1 MNEFVEQSSFFS
13 STNGIDELLNI
24 PEIVFVVPYRDRE
37 QHKTFFTRYMKDY
50 ILQVVKKRWQI
61 LYIHQCDKRQ
71 FNRGAMKNMGFVYLK
86 EKYPSHYKDITIVFN
101 DVDTVPYKQGLLN
114 YDTTSGTI
122 KHFFGFTFALG
133 GIVSIKAGDFEMLN
147 GFPNLWGWGFEDN
160 ELQIRVKEMFSAD
173 AIDRRNFYPFDN
185 PNILT
190 IFHGFNKEVSN
201 KQKEEYGNVALR
213 RRPRNAKYWNGL
225 NTIRDYKYNE
235 KELEDSVIMVNIE
248 KFQTLHDDKR
258 YNDIATVDSSK
269 TVIRI
274 SSKPRPMIPMFVGRR

>member
-1 MNEFVEQSSFFS
+1 
-13 STNGIDELLNI
+13 
-24 PEIVFVVPYRDRE
+24 
-37 QHKTFFTRYMKDY
+37 
-50 ILQVVKKRWQI
+50 
-61 LYIHQCDKRQ
+61 
-71 FNRGAMKNMGFVYLK
+71 MKNLGFVYLK

-114 YDTTSGTI
+114 YETTSGTI

-173 AIDRRNFYPFDN
+173 AIDRRNFYPNND

-190 IFHGFNKEVSN
+190 IFHGFYKEVSN

-225 NTIRDYKYNE
+225 NTIRDYKYTAN
-235 KELEDSVIMVNIE
+235 ELEDGVIMVNVAS
-248 KFQTLHDDKR
+248 FQTLHDDKR
-258 YNDIATVDSSK
+258 YNDMATVDSSK
-269 TVIRI
+269 TIIRI
-274 SSKPRPMIPMFVGRR
+274 SSKPRPMMPMLGGRK

>member
-1 MNEFVEQSSFFS
+1 MTYIQPSSFFS
-13 STNGIDELLNI
+13 SANGIDEMLNV

-71 FNRGAMKNMGFVYLK
+71 FNRGAMKNLGFIYLK
-86 EKYPSHYKDITIVFN
+86 EKYPNHYKEITIVFN

-133 GIVSIKAGDFEMLN
+133 GIASIKAGDFEMIN

-173 AIDRRNFYPFDN
+173 AIDRRNFYAYTD

-190 IFHGFNKEVSN
+190 IFHGFYKEVSN

-225 NTIRDYKYNE
+225 NTIRDYKYNTN
-235 KELEDSVIMVNIE
+235 ELEDGVIMVNVAS
-248 KFQTLHDDKR
+248 FQTMHDDKR
-258 YNDIATVDSSK
+258 YNDMATIDSSK
-269 TVIRI
+269 TQIRI
-274 SSKPRPMIPMFVGRR
+274 SSKPKPMMPMLVGRR

>member
-1 MNEFVEQSSFFS
+1 MTDIEPSSFFS
-13 STNGIDELLNI
+13 SANGIDELLNV
-24 PEIVFVVPYRDRE
+24 PEIVFIVPYRDRE

-173 AIDRRNFYPFDN
+173 AIDRRNFYPFDD

-213 RRPRNAKYWNGL
+213 RRQRNAKYWNGL
-225 NTIRDYKYNE
+225 NTIRDYAYNTNE
-235 KELEDSVIMVNIE
+235 IEDGVKMVNID

-258 YNDIATVDSSK
+258 YNDVIPVDSSK

-274 SSKPRPMIPMFVGRR
+274 NHKPRAMMPMFGGRR